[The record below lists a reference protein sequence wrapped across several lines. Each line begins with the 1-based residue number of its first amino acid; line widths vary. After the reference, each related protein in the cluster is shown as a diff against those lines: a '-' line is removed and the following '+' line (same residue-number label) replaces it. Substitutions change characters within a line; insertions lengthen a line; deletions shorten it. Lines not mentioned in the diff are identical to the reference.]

1 MLAGADP
8 PGDNMTD
15 DERPF
20 AVDPLTVMGDAKSNV
35 ARYFGLAE
43 DAAVPYDG
51 ASFESYGENHPN
63 RITADDLIAVTMLSI
78 ELGRI
83 SKSLRPQH
91 ALAIEAQAA
100 EVSRLL
106 EQLPHD
112 RDLPDLD
119 VGEARRLLSWE
130 GPQPSP
136 ARELYELLRR
146 GLGVPTNPG
155 RVTVYKLLARKRPRL
170 LPIRD
175 SLVELALAHQ
185 RPDPWWMPWWY
196 AFDRDRGE
204 GCKLRSTLEAARAAL
219 PDPSRLS
226 LLRAA
231 DVAIWME
238 NAGHRATSS
247 NNDPMHANQ

>member
-1 MLAGADP
+1 
-8 PGDNMTD
+8 MTD
-15 DERPF
+15 DARPF
-20 AVDPLTVMGDAKSNV
+20 AVDPLTVMGDAKPNV

-155 RVTVYKLLARKRPRL
+155 RVAVYKLLARKRPRL

-185 RPDPWWMPWWY
+185 RPDPWWLPWWY

>member
-155 RVTVYKLLARKRPRL
+155 RVAVYKLLARKRPRL

-185 RPDPWWMPWWY
+185 RPDPWWLPWWY